1 MVTAARPSAVGV
13 ACAGGAAAIR
23 PVAASG
29 REPRRAGRRLREK
42 GLWDVIGIPF

>member
-1 MVTAARPSAVGV
+1 VLPAARPSVGGV
-13 ACAGGAAAIR
+13 GCTGGAAAIR
-23 PVAASG
+23 PVAANG